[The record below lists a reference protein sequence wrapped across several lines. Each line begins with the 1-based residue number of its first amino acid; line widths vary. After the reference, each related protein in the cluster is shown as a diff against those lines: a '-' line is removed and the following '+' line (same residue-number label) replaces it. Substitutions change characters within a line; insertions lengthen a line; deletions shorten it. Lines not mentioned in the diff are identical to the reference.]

1 LGNLDALLIQARLH
15 TILQRQTPAG
25 LQRNLEVELPE
36 SSTVGDLIRHLDLVI
51 DPAEL
56 LIAVNGRLADEEQAL
71 NAGDV
76 VDLIPAISGG

>member
-1 LGNLDALLIQARLH
+1 MGKLNALLIQARLH

-25 LQRNLEVELPE
+25 SQRNLEVELPE
-36 SSTVGDLIRHLDLVI
+36 GSTVGDLIHHLDLVI

-56 LIAVNGRLADEEQAL
+56 LIAVNGRLADQEQAL
-71 NAGDV
+71 SAGDV

>member
-1 LGNLDALLIQARLH
+1 MLVQVRLH
-15 TILQRQTPAG
+15 TILQRKTPAG

-36 SSTVGDLIRHLDLVI
+36 GSNVGDLIRLLNLVI

-56 LIAVNGRLADEEQAL
+56 LIAVNGRLAQEEQGL
-71 NAGDV
+71 SAGDV